1 MDRQYREEEAR
12 VKYDFDIQID
22 RRNTNSLKWDVAENE
37 LPMWVA
43 DMDFQTAPEVLSAIK
58 KRVEHGIFGYS
69 IVSEEWNQAIMSW
82 WRERHNFQ
90 IQKEWLIFC
99 TGVVPAIS
107 STVRKLTTVG
117 ENILIQTPVYN
128 IFFNSIINNG
138 RHVLE
143 SPLSYDGEVYHIDF
157 KELEA
162 KLAEPQTTM
171 MILCNPHNPIGKIWD
186 RETLERIGELC
197 WKHHVLVISDEIH
210 CDLTVPEHDYIPFAS
225 VSEKCKENSITC
237 IAPTKAFNIAGL
249 QTAAVI
255 IPNETLR
262 HKVNRALN
270 TDEVAEPNAFAIE
283 AAVAAFREGEA
294 WLDEL
299 REYIQE
305 NKKYVNDFLKKEL
318 PELKSVPLEATY
330 LLWIDCSNILENA
343 TELSKILRETTGLYL
358 SAGNQYGGNGGQFLR
373 MNIACPREV
382 LKDGLKRLKR
392 GISYILSK

>member
-1 MDRQYREEEAR
+1 M
-12 VKYDFDIQID
+12 KYDFDIQID

-283 AAVAAFREGEA
+283 ATVAAFREGEA

-318 PELKSVPLEATY
+318 PELKSVPSEATY